1 MIKLRILVGGKV
13 RLEWRTSPGRFR
25 AALDIIRLELDRIAP
40 SRRLV
45 VIADY
50 GDIAAL
56 VYRREPIRGNTLSHT
71 A

>member
-1 MIKLRILVGGKV
+1 MIKLRILVGGKT

-25 AALDIIRLELDRIAP
+25 AALDLIRLELDRISPA
-40 SRRLV
+40 RAIV

-50 GDIAAL
+50 GDIAAI
-56 VYRREPIRGNTLSHT
+56 VYRREPIRGRTLSHT